1 MESAVFVNMV
11 FAMVVAAVDKE
22 PLAILVNR
30 KHKRKLWHMTI
41 PSKCVPV
48 IWLIS
53 HMKS

>member
-1 MESAVFVNMV
+1 MEPAVLVNLV
-11 FAMVVAAVDKE
+11 SAMVVAAVDEE

-30 KHKRKLWHMTI
+30 KHKRKLRHMTI

-53 HMKS
+53 HMTS